1 MGKKT
6 KSKVSEIFFR
16 PLYFIMHTVL
26 GLKNEKK
33 NQIDG
38 KILDYVCDLGFVSE
52 QYRVTRKS
60 FSLVMEYSLYSQKVF
75 HIVVIPMKVTLFAWY
90 KSP

>member
-1 MGKKT
+1 M
-6 KSKVSEIFFR
+6 
-16 PLYFIMHTVL
+16 LTVL
-26 GLKNEKK
+26 GLKNEKKK

-60 FSLVMEYSLYSQKVF
+60 FSPVMEYSLYSQKVF

-90 KSP
+90 KNP

>member
-1 MGKKT
+1 MKK
-6 KSKVSEIFFR
+6 
-16 PLYFIMHTVL
+16 
-26 GLKNEKK
+26 KK

-60 FSLVMEYSLYSQKVF
+60 FAPVMEYSLYSQKVF

-90 KSP
+90 KNP

>member
-16 PLYFIMHTVL
+16 PLYFIMHTAL

-52 QYRVTRKS
+52 QCRVTRKS
-60 FSLVMEYSLYSQKVF
+60 FSPVMEYSLYNQKVF